1 MMMTAICTMTTTR
14 RARAPRDDVERNVT
28 PRVDVDGL
36 VDNAKDMR
44 RGRVGGVVCAFV
56 DADV

>member
-1 MMMTAICTMTTTR
+1 
-14 RARAPRDDVERNVT
+14 
-28 PRVDVDGL
+28 L